1 MAYKINYLIIID
13 WLMTPLM
20 EIGADIALQK
30 GEDSKNVEVLIIDD
44 YKESEGFNKRFIS
57 NFSYFDIP
65 KRLER
70 IINSKKIKNITVSR
84 VEIKRNF
91 NEKYWPKEV
100 LKTFNLLK
108 TNGTLPINNNLKEL
122 FINNVNIGDGILSSI
137 ISRTK
142 NKNPKYYSEEKYIIE
157 FFNLF
162 VRRYLTIKEFSRNKP
177 VIENVVIFNG
187 RFASSKSIEAVFNE
201 KIKKPRILFYERSH
215 SIGKFTLNN
224 FKVHDRKKII
234 KEINNYWL
242 DADNYDEAKK
252 IAETFFKT
260 KISGKGTD
268 WFPYS
273 KGIQDNRSEKF
284 KKLEKQKKRKIV
296 YFSSSED
303 EFESLGDI
311 WQDKRFKLDQSQ
323 IIKELS
329 RITLEKGMI
338 LIIRIHPN
346 LINSSNITKLKWS
359 KILEKI
365 PKENLYIFNEEDNTS
380 SYQVIEISDIVVV
393 YGSTIGI
400 ESLYLKK
407 PVIVTGS
414 SFYYGTNAILKH
426 SYTLPSIKKNIYQ
439 IIKENNEINKNK
451 DLLKESSY
459 PYAYWAYTHGYNFK
473 NFKQEGP
480 IDGKFL
486 GYDLDGIHKTLS
498 KINKLKN
505 ILSKISNI
513 FIK

>member
-1 MAYKINYLIIID
+1 M
-13 WLMTPLM
+13 
-20 EIGADIALQK
+20 
-30 GEDSKNVEVLIIDD
+30 V
-44 YKESEGFNKRFIS
+44 
-57 NFSYFDIP
+57 
-65 KRLER
+65 
-70 IINSKKIKNITVSR
+70 
-84 VEIKRNF
+84 
-91 NEKYWPKEV
+91 
-100 LKTFNLLK
+100 
-108 TNGTLPINNNLKEL
+108 
-122 FINNVNIGDGILSSI
+122 
-137 ISRTK
+137 
-142 NKNPKYYSEEKYIIE
+142 
-157 FFNLF
+157 
-162 VRRYLTIKEFSRNKP
+162 
-177 VIENVVIFNG
+177 
-187 RFASSKSIEAVFNE
+187 
-201 KIKKPRILFYERSH
+201 
-215 SIGKFTLNN
+215 
-224 FKVHDRKKII
+224 
-234 KEINNYWL
+234 
-242 DADNYDEAKK
+242 
-252 IAETFFKT
+252 
-260 KISGKGTD
+260 
-268 WFPYS
+268 
-273 KGIQDNRSEKF
+273 
-284 KKLEKQKKRKIV
+284 
-296 YFSSSED
+296 
-303 EFESLGDI
+303 
-311 WQDKRFKLDQSQ
+311 
-323 IIKELS
+323 
-329 RITLEKGMI
+329 
-338 LIIRIHPN
+338 
-346 LINSSNITKLKWS
+346 